1 MDSERRRKPRYGPHG
16 QTFVV
21 LRPHFTT
28 VGKLIDISA
37 RDLAFNYIAL
47 DGDEK
52 GATHLDVFRND
63 HDFCLSRVQCKII
76 YEAKEKEAFYFES
89 RRCGVQFGELTDEQ
103 AARLENYLKHLGTGT
118 A

>member
-1 MDSERRRKPRYGPHG
+1 MDSERREKPRYEANP

-37 RDLAFNYIAL
+37 RGLAFNYIAL
-47 DGDEK
+47 DGEK
-52 GATHLDVFRND
+52 EGATHLDVFRSD
-63 HDFCLSRVQCKII
+63 HDFSLSRVQCKII
-76 YEAKEKEAFYFES
+76 YETKEKEAFYFES
-89 RRCGVQFGELTDEQ
+89 RRCGVQFGELTYEQ
-103 AARLENYLKHLGTGT
+103 AAQLEDYLKHLGTGT

>member
-1 MDSERRRKPRYGPHG
+1 MDSERREKPRYESHP

-37 RDLAFNYIAL
+37 RGLAFNYIAL
-47 DGDEK
+47 DGEK
-52 GATHLDVFRND
+52 EGATHLDVFRSD
-63 HDFCLSRVQCKII
+63 HDFSLSRVQCMII
-76 YEAKEKEAFYFES
+76 YETKENEAFYFES
-89 RRCGVQFGELTDEQ
+89 RRCGVQFGELTFEQ
-103 AARLENYLKHLGTGT
+103 AEQLEDYLKHLGTGT